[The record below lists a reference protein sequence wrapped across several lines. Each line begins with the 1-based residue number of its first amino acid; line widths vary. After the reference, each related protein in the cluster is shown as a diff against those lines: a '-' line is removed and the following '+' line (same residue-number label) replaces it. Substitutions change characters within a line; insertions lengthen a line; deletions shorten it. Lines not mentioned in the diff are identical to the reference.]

1 MPKVIAIK
9 PIGTEKQRCIKV
21 SAEDGL
27 FVLDNGLITHNS
39 SDYIMRL
46 NYMAL

>member
-1 MPKVIAIK
+1 MPKIVSIK
-9 PIGTEKQRCIKV
+9 PIGVEKQRCIKV
-21 SAEDGL
+21 TAEDGL